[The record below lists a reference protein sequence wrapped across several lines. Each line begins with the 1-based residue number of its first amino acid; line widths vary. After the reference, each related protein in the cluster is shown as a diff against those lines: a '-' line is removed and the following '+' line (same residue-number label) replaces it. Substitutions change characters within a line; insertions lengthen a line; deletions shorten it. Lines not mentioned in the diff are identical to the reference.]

1 MSGPEFV
8 MAMTLMGSGITL
20 VFFFAVPVRRALLRK
35 IEGAVP
41 AHDPVLLAEV
51 DQLRDRLGELE
62 ERLDFT
68 ERLLAQQ
75 RDAAALPPG
84 GPR

>member
-20 VFFFAVPVRRALLRK
+20 VFFFAVPVRKALLRK
-35 IEGAVP
+35 IEGGAP
-41 AHDPVLLAEV
+41 QQDPQLFEEV
-51 DQLRDRLGELE
+51 EGLRERVGELE
-62 ERLDFT
+62 ERLDFA

-75 RDAAALPPG
+75 RDTAGLPPG
-84 GPR
+84 GSR